1 MLDLLIQAAVA
12 LAAAPSPAGSWKAVL
27 DLAGGPL
34 PFRVEVERVANGWRG
49 RLCNGSKCESFSA
62 VHVDGDSVVFEIADY
77 AATMKAA
84 LRADSLLGYYH
95 NVGSNG
101 PRTIPFRAARGRWP
115 VSRAPTRLVG
125 RWDATYYQDLGTS
138 PRVFDLRNEPG
149 GFEGR
154 IISST
159 SDYGPYTG
167 AVVGDSFAIG
177 YFDGSFVYLLTGKLV
192 GDTLRGVFHAGLRTQ
207 TPWSAVRSTGAPH
220 LKSPTEVS
228 RADTTAPLRFA
239 FPDLEGRLVRN
250 DDRRFIGKVL
260 LVDIFGSWCP
270 TCHEATPELLRLH
283 RRYHSRGLQIV
294 GLAFEATG
302 DTAIDA
308 RQVRRYRDKFGI
320 PFPLLLAGL
329 NDNESIAAAL
339 PQLRDVTAFPTTV
352 FVGRD
357 GRVRRIYAGF
367 HGLAAGPQHARLVRE
382 FETEIERLLSEK
394 RGTVNSER

>member
-1 MLDLLIQAAVA
+1 MMMGLLIQTAVT
-12 LAAAPSPAGSWKAVL
+12 LTVAPSPAGPWKAVL
-27 DLAGGPL
+27 DLAGGAL
-34 PFRVEVERVANGWRG
+34 PFALRIDESGRHWRG
-49 RLCNGSKCESFSA
+49 QLCNGRTCQSFSA
-62 VHVDGDSVVFEIADY
+62 VRLEGDSVILEIADY
-77 AATMKAA
+77 AAT
-84 LRADSLLGYYH
+84 LRASVRPDSLLGYYH

-101 PRTIPFRAARGRWP
+101 PRTIPFRAARGRWA
-115 VSRAPTRLVG
+115 VSRAPARLVG
-125 RWDATYYQDLGTS
+125 RWDATYYQDPGTS
-138 PRVFDLRNEPG
+138 PRVFDFRNGPD
-149 GFEGR
+149 GFQGR

-177 YFDGSFVYLLTGKLV
+177 LFDGSFVYLLTGKLV

-207 TPWSAVRSTGAPH
+207 TPWTAVRSTGAPH
-220 LKSPTEVS
+220 LRSPTEVS
-228 RADTTAPLRFA
+228 RADTTVPLRFE
-239 FPDLEGRLVRN
+239 FPDLRGRLVRS
-250 DDRRFIGKVL
+250 DDRRFMGKVL

-270 TCHEATPELLRLH
+270 TCHDGTPELLRLY
-283 RRYHSRGLQIV
+283 RRYHHRGLEIV

-339 PQLRDVTAFPTTV
+339 PQLQDVTAFPTTV

-357 GRVRRIYAGF
+357 GRVRRIHAGF
-367 HGLAAGPQHARLVRE
+367 HGLAAGPQHARQVGE
-382 FETEIERLLSEK
+382 FEAEIEKLLGE
-394 RGTVNSER
+394 NAF